1 MNAKRAVRRR
11 AVVLGPGGAAA
22 GAALLAACASGG
34 PGGQAAGTAA
44 APRTVSGTVGW
55 LVRDNPQELEWQKS
69 VVLPEL
75 AKLLPQLTV
84 DLIVSPGSAPFDAK
98 LTALVVGGQSP
109 EVWTHHGGRSY
120 VDYLK
125 NGWLEE
131 LTPLA
136 GRDKL
141 DFDAFLPNTVDW
153 FRNKG
158 RLWALPYYQ
167 SYGSFVFYNRQLI
180 ERAGLKPPPA
190 DGADRSWTWDAM
202 VEMAKKLTR
211 ATGGPDAQFGL
222 TAFADSAQFLS
233 QTMAMLCGGDVFT
246 PEHYKGGIAQRT
258 QLDSPAAIEG
268 HQARQDLI
276 FRQQVIPTA
285 ADTQAMGVTGDLFQ
299 AGRIGLNLNAGWQVR
314 SYASGIKDFAWGIA
328 PIPAKKQSAG
338 PQFTDAWMLGK
349 QAKNR
354 DGGWALIKHLLT
366 PDAQR
371 AFTRSTGSGGA
382 LKATEDEWFKLMGDR
397 MPPAD
402 VRKVTEFSL
411 THSFELSQH
420 TFAKWAEIL
429 GAIRQ
434 VTDPLWTNQS
444 TAADA
449 LRAGKAQVDQ
459 VVLQA
464 YGEYQGSI

>member
-1 MNAKRAVRRR
+1 MERIAAARRR
-11 AVVLGPGGAAA
+11 ALVLGGAA
-22 GAALLAACASGG
+22 GPLALLAACASGG
-34 PGGQAAGTAA
+34 QTGAGTPA
-44 APRTVSGTVGW
+44 APRAVGGAVGW
-55 LVRDNPQELEWQKS
+55 LVRDNAQELEWQKS

-75 AKLLPQLTV
+75 AKQYPQLTV
-84 DLIVSPGSAPFDAK
+84 DLIVTPGSGPFDAK

-125 NGWLEE
+125 NGWLDE

-141 DFDAFLPNTVDW
+141 DLDAFLPNTVDW

-158 RLWALPYYQ
+158 RLFALPYYQ

-202 VEMAKKLTR
+202 VDMAKKLTR

-233 QTMAMLCGGDVFT
+233 QTLAMLSGGDVFT
-246 PEHYKGGIAQRT
+246 PEHYKSGIAQKS

-285 ADTQAMGVTGDLFQ
+285 ADVQAMGVTGDLFQ
-299 AGRIGLNLNAGWQVR
+299 AGKIGLNLNAGWQVR
-314 SYASGIKDFAWGIA
+314 TYVSGIKDFAWGIA
-328 PIPAKKQSAG
+328 PIPARKQSAG

-354 DGGWALIKHLLT
+354 DGGWALIKHLVT

-371 AFTRSTGSGGA
+371 AFIRATGSGGA
-382 LKATEDEWFKLMGDR
+382 LKAAEDEWFKQMGDR
-397 MPPAD
+397 MPVAD

-411 THSFELSQH
+411 THAFELSQH

-429 GAIRQ
+429 AAIRQ
-434 VTDPLWTNQS
+434 ATDPLWTNQS

-449 LRAGKAQVDQ
+449 LRSGKAQVDQ
-459 VVLQA
+459 VVAQA
-464 YGEYQGSI
+464 YEEYKGAM